1 MVRVQEQDKD
11 RRVKVRAKVQAKV
24 QVLEA
29 LTRWINYGAFWAF
42 FLFWLSF

>member
-11 RRVKVRAKVQAKV
+11 RRVKVQDRAKV